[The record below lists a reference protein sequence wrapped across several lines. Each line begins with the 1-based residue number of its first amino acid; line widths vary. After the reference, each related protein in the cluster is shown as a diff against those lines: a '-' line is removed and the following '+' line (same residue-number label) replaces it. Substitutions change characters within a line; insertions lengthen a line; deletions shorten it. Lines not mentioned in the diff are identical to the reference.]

1 MGMQIS
7 STAAQT
13 VLSKR
18 DAKMGVSY
26 MFFLQGLGGAIWV
39 SIAQL
44 LFTSQLSKGLTSLSA
59 TTHIS
64 AEKIV
69 NTGATELRNLLPPA
83 DLKLVLD
90 VYNEALRRPFIL
102 CVALSAMTIFAGL
115 LMEWRNIKG
124 LKEGGS
130 EAGVRKS
137 VDKER
142 RDEKD
147 LESA

>member
-1 MGMQIS
+1 MQIA

-13 VLSKR
+13 VLSKK

-44 LFTSQLSKGLTSLSA
+44 LFTSSLSSGLTSLSK
-59 TTHIS
+59 TTNLS
-64 AEKIV
+64 PEQIV
-69 NTGATELRNLLPPA
+69 NTGATELRDLLPAA

-102 CVALSAMTIFAGL
+102 CTALSCMTTFAGL

-130 EAGVRKS
+130 DAGVRKS

-142 RDEKD
+142 KEGEK
-147 LESA
+147 EVENV